1 MTVFDSDFLVD
12 LLNDKPGM
20 SYLVDSYEHPKTT
33 VINAF
38 ELYYGVWNS
47 SNPKENIV
55 KVGSLLKSLSI
66 LEVDMVAAQKAAEID
81 VKLTNS
87 GSILELEDILIAGIC
102 IANNE
107 ELVTRNID
115 HFKRIPGLRYKSW
128 QPGDYGR

>member
-12 LLNDKPGM
+12 LLKDKPGM
-20 SYLVDSYEHPKTT
+20 SYIVDSFEHPKTT

-38 ELYYGVWNS
+38 ELYYGAWNS

-55 KVGSLLKSLSI
+55 EVDSLLKSLSI
-66 LEVDMVAAQKAAEID
+66 LEVDIVAAQKAAEID
-81 VKLTNS
+81 SRLENS
-87 GSILELEDILIAGIC
+87 GSGLELEDILIAGIC

-107 ELVTRNID
+107 ELVTRNLN
-115 HFKRIPGLRYKSW
+115 HFKRIPGLRYRSW

>member
-12 LLNDKPGM
+12 LLKDKPGM
-20 SYLVDSYEHPKTT
+20 SYIVDSFEHPKTT

-47 SNPKENIV
+47 SYPKENIV
-55 KVGSLLKSLSI
+55 KVDSLLKSLSI
-66 LEVDMVAAQKAAEID
+66 LEFDIIAAQKAAELD

-87 GSILELEDILIAGIC
+87 GSTLELEDILIAGIC

-107 ELVTRNID
+107 ELVTRNLN
-115 HFKRIPGLRYKSW
+115 HFKRIPGLRCRSW
-128 QPGDYGR
+128 QPGDYGK